1 MIQSGIGL
9 YIHIPWC
16 EKKCPYCD
24 FNAHALP
31 VAHQLDPDLETRYL
45 NQLLHDLDQDIETF
59 GIAAEL
65 TSLFFGGGTP
75 SLLSSRGLG
84 FLLAEINKRLPIT
97 KTTECT
103 LEANPGSSDHAKFVG
118 YRAAGINRLSI
129 GVQSFSDTALQQLGR
144 THTRSDA
151 SDAIQAARRAGFSN
165 INLDLMHGL
174 PGQTPDSAIAD
185 LHYAAQF
192 APEHLSWYQL
202 TIEPNTVFYSTKPK
216 LPVESFLQA
225 ITDQGLDWL
234 QRQGFARYEISAF
247 AQGDAL
253 QSKHN
258 LTYWRFGDYLGIGA
272 GGHGKLSR
280 QNATL
285 DIQRTQKTRVPKDYL
300 NSPNR
305 RVTEVPVEE
314 RPIEFLMNA
323 CRLVEGFALKDFERT
338 TGLAPKALQTFIE
351 KGVQQ
356 GLVTASADRVIP
368 TAAGLEFL
376 DSLLLLA

>member
-1 MIQSGIGL
+1 VIQSGLGL

-31 VAHQLDPDLETRYL
+31 VAHQLDPVLETRYL
-45 NQLLHDLDQDIETF
+45 NQLLLDLDQDIETF

-65 TSLFFGGGTP
+65 TSVFFGGGTP

-97 KTTECT
+97 TTTECT

-129 GVQSFSDTALQQLGR
+129 GVQSFSNTALQRLGR

-151 SDAIQAARRAGFSN
+151 RNAIDAARRAGFSN

-185 LHYAAQF
+185 LDFAAQF

-202 TIEPNTVFYSTKPK
+202 TIEPNTVFYSTKPE

-225 ITDQGLDWL
+225 ITDEGLDWL
-234 QRQGFARYEISAF
+234 QSQGFARYEISAF
-247 AQGDAL
+247 ARSDAL
-253 QSKHN
+253 QSQHN

-272 GGHGKLSR
+272 GGHGKISR
-280 QNATL
+280 ENTL
-285 DIQRTQKTRVPKDYL
+285 LEIQRTQKTRVPKDYL
-300 NSPNR
+300 NNPNR
-305 RVTEVPVEE
+305 RVTEVPIQE

-323 CRLVEGFALKDFERT
+323 CRLVEGFALTDFEQA
-338 TGLAPKALQTFIE
+338 TGLASKVLEAFIA
-351 KGVQQ
+351 KGTQQ
-356 GLVTASADRVIP
+356 GLVSASSGRVTP

>member
-1 MIQSGIGL
+1 MNQTGLGL

-31 VAHQLDPDLETRYL
+31 IAHQLDPTLETRYL
-45 NQLLHDLDQDIETF
+45 KQLLLDLDQDIETF
-59 GIAAEL
+59 GVHSEL

-97 KTTECT
+97 AATECT
-103 LEANPGSSDHAKFVG
+103 LEANPGSSDQAKFVG

-129 GVQSFSDTALQQLGR
+129 GVQSFSDPALQRLGR
-144 THTRSDA
+144 THSRVEA
-151 SDAIQAARRAGFSN
+151 GAAIQAARRAGFSN

-174 PGQTPDSAIAD
+174 PGQTPESAIAD
-185 LHYAAQF
+185 LDYAAQF

-202 TIEPNTVFYSTKPK
+202 TIEPNTVFFSAKPE
-216 LPVESFLQA
+216 LPVESLLQA
-225 ITDQGLDWL
+225 ITDQGLHWL
-234 QRQGFARYEISAF
+234 QSQGFARYEISAF
-247 AQGDAL
+247 AQSDAL
-253 QSKHN
+253 QSQHN
-258 LTYWRFGDYLGIGA
+258 LTYWRFGDYFGIGA

-280 QNATL
+280 QNTTL
-285 DIQRTQKTRVPKDYL
+285 EIQRTQKTRVPKDYL
-300 NSPNR
+300 KSPNR
-305 RVTEVPVEE
+305 RVTEVPIKE

-323 CRLVEGFALKDFERT
+323 CRLIEGFALTDFEQT
-338 TGLAPKALQTFIE
+338 TGLPASALEGFITR
-351 KGVQQ
+351 GAQQ
-356 GLVTASADRVIP
+356 GLVTANAGRVTP
-368 TAAGLEFL
+368 TAQGLEFL

>member
-1 MIQSGIGL
+1 MNQNGLGL

-31 VAHQLDPDLETRYL
+31 VTHQLDPVLEMRYL
-45 NQLLHDLDQDIETF
+45 KQLLLDLDQDIETF
-59 GIAAEL
+59 GITVEL

-84 FLLAEINKRLPIT
+84 YLLAEIDKRLPIT
-97 KTTECT
+97 STTECS
-103 LEANPGSSDHAKFVG
+103 LEANPGSSDQAKFVG

-129 GVQSFSDTALQQLGR
+129 GVQSFSDPTLQRLGR
-144 THTRSDA
+144 THTRSEA
-151 SDAIQAARRAGFSN
+151 SAAIHAARRAGFSN

-185 LHYAAQF
+185 LDFAAQF
-192 APEHLSWYQL
+192 SPEHLSWYQL

-234 QRQGFARYEISAF
+234 QSQGFARYEISAF
-247 AQGDAL
+247 ARSQAL
-253 QSKHN
+253 QSRHN

-280 QNATL
+280 KNTTL
-285 DIQRTQKTRVPKDYL
+285 EIQRTQKTRVPKDYL
-300 NSPNR
+300 ASPNR
-305 RVTEVPVEE
+305 RMTEVPIKE

-323 CRLVEGFALKDFERT
+323 CRLVEGFALTDFEQT
-338 TGLAPKALQTFIE
+338 TGLPSSALEGFIA
-351 KGVQQ
+351 KGAQQ
-356 GLVTASADRVIP
+356 GLVSASKGQITP
-368 TAAGLEFL
+368 TATGLEFL